1 MPERAFTDA
10 ELEAAV
16 EALSDPERF
25 TAATAMIERA
35 APQLQKLLA
44 VALKEGGW
52 FEDTHEHAIQ
62 IAALTD
68 DPEERVAAVRTLLA
82 EEARLGM
89 MVGVAVGY
97 ELAREL
103 EKDNETRGT

>member
-1 MPERAFTDA
+1 VPEGAFTDA
-10 ELEAAV
+10 ELDAAV

-25 TAATAMIERA
+25 AAATGLIERA

-44 VALKEGGW
+44 LALREGGW
-52 FEDTHEHAIQ
+52 FDDTHEHAIQ
-62 IAALTD
+62 VAAMTD
-68 DPEERVAAVRTLLA
+68 DPHERVAAVKTLMG

-103 EKDNETRGT
+103 EIDHN